1 MNNYTVVCMNSGEI
15 FFESPFVY
23 ECERYI
29 HKAKRRGCFYTI
41 ECINHLPKVVE
52 YTDVYFELQMCA
64 AMVQYAL
71 RKEVK

>member
-1 MNNYTVVCMNSGEI
+1 MENYTVVCMKSGEI

-29 HKAKRRGCFYTI
+29 HMAKKRGCFYVI
-41 ECINHLPKVVE
+41 ECIDCLPGVVE
-52 YTDVYFELQMCA
+52 YTDAYFELQMSA

-71 RKEVK
+71 RKEV